1 VTVVGVVVVMG
12 ALALVLMR
20 TRAMRASGFLFAAV
34 WGFLLASTAAGPPLT
49 GLLLN
54 QLGASLWQ
62 AVTSL

>member
-12 ALALVLMR
+12 ALAVMLMR
-20 TRAMRASGFLFAAV
+20 TRAMRASGFLFAAI
-34 WGFLLASTAAGPPLT
+34 WGFLLASTAASPLLT
-49 GLLLN
+49 GLLN

>member
-12 ALALVLMR
+12 VLAVVLMR
-20 TRAMRASGFLFAAV
+20 TRAMRASGFLFAAL

-49 GLLLN
+49 GILN
-54 QLGASLWQ
+54 QLGAALWQ

>member
-1 VTVVGVVVVMG
+1 VTLVGVVVVMG

-34 WGFLLASTAAGPPLT
+34 WGFLLASTAAGPPVT
-49 GLLLN
+49 QVLN